1 MPLAAV
7 LYLAGTLVLLL
18 AAGLLAHQ
26 QRWLRRRTIAPHVV
40 LDISERAG
48 EAVVTVVN
56 VGSGPAL
63 DVEATLRLVPHT
75 AMAQERPMR
84 APLPERYDVR
94 RVLAVG
100 EELTFLSPG
109 DGRGERADPGELASR
124 VERIE
129 LEVVAADLDG
139 NRHQLS
145 DVLNDPF
152 RRVETLGHRRL
163 TARV

>member
-1 MPLAAV
+1 MPLAAT

-18 AAGLLAHQ
+18 AAGLLTLQ

-48 EAVVTVVN
+48 EAIVTVVN

-63 DVEATLRLVPHT
+63 DVEATLRLTPHT
-75 AMAQERPMR
+75 AMAHER
-84 APLPERYDVR
+84 ALPERYEVR

-100 EELTFLSPG
+100 DELTFLAPG
-109 DGRGERADPGELASR
+109 DGRGGRVDPGEMASR

-129 LEVVAADLDG
+129 LKVTALDLDG
-139 NRHQLS
+139 NRHQLT
-145 DVLNDPF
+145 DVLHDPF

-163 TARV
+163 TARA